1 MILLIDDVRNF
12 NVDIVLRTAKAAIEF
27 FIVVGDNISFEKVY
41 LDFDLGDGIG
51 LDVLKQAIF
60 NNAII
65 PKIILVT
72 MNPVGRKQMND
83 YLLDNGY
90 HTCDGFEFNV

>member
-12 NVDIVLRTAKAAIEF
+12 HADIVLRTAKAAIEF
-27 FIVVGDNISFEKVY
+27 FIVVGDNMSFEKVY

-60 NNAII
+60 SNAII

-72 MNPVGRKQMND
+72 MNPVGRKQMGD
-83 YLLDNGY
+83 YLIDNGY
-90 HTCDGFEFNV
+90 HSYDGFEFNV